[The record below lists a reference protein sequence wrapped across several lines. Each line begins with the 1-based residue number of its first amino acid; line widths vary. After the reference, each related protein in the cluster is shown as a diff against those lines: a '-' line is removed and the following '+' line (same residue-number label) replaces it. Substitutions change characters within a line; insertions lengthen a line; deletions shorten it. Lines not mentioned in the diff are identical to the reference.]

1 MARYTEARC
10 KLCRREGM
18 KLFLKGERCGTA
30 KCAFERRS
38 YAPGEHGKDSMR
50 RPTGYAIHLRE
61 KQKVRRIYG
70 IMERQFRK
78 YFDKAARLK
87 GVTGENLLSLLERRL
102 DNVVFRLGLAPSRS
116 AARQLILHGHFLVND
131 RLVNVSSFSVRA
143 GDAVRVKDKSRENVI
158 IKDSADKT
166 KSRPVA
172 SWLELDRA
180 ALAGKVISLP
190 ARDAI
195 GLPINEQLIV
205 ELYSK

>member
-1 MARYTEARC
+1 MARYKDARC

-131 RLVNVSSFSVRA
+131 RMVNVPSFSMRA

-166 KSRPVA
+166 KSRPIA

>member
-1 MARYTEARC
+1 MARYKDARC

-78 YFDKAARLK
+78 YFDKAARIK

-131 RLVNVSSFSVRA
+131 RAVNVPSFSLRA
-143 GDAVRVKDKSRENVI
+143 GDAVRVRDRSRENVI
-158 IKDSADKT
+158 IKDAADKT
-166 KSRPVA
+166 KSRPIA
-172 SWLELDRA
+172 AWLELDRA
-180 ALAGKVISLP
+180 ALAGKVVSLP
-190 ARDAI
+190 TRDAI

>member
-1 MARYTEARC
+1 MARYKDARC

-131 RLVNVSSFSVRA
+131 RMVNVPSYSLRA

-158 IKDSADKT
+158 IKASADKT
-166 KSRPVA
+166 KSRPIA
-172 SWLELDRA
+172 TWLELDRA